1 MAYLLAEKCERTW
14 KILDFARSNHS
25 LPSEVPVGGSQA
37 DGENG
42 DGAGVGRHAVV
53 AQTPEE
59 VLTQN
64 VSDLIDTAGPQMK
77 GKYSFTKDTLNMVV
91 PFGPAVFMKA
101 LDKFPL
107 WGCTNE
113 LLAELMR
120 VIWITPGRYFYYG
133 KATSVSRSVKNITKD
148 HCPEYTVFFLLFAA
162 KVFEALGFGK
172 VAPGD

>member
-1 MAYLLAEKCERTW
+1 MPLG
-14 KILDFARSNHS
+14 
-25 LPSEVPVGGSQA
+25 VSQA
-37 DGENG
+37 DGENRE
-42 DGAGVGRHAVV
+42 GAGVERHAVV
-53 AQTPEE
+53 AQDPEE
-59 VLTQN
+59 VLTQK
-64 VSDLIDTAGPQMK
+64 VSDLIDTVGSQMK

-91 PFGPAVFMKA
+91 PFGSNVFMKA

-113 LLAELMR
+113 LLTELMR

-133 KATSVSRSVKNITKD
+133 KSASVSRNVKNITKD

-162 KVFEALGFGK
+162 KLFEALGFGK